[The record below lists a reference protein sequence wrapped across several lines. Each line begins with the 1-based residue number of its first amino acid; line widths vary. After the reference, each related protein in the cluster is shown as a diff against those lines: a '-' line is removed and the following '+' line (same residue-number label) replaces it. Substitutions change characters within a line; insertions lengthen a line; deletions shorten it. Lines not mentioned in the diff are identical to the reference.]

1 MASELPLALQV
12 IPAFTVG
19 GAEWMAAHLAV
30 HLPAEQFRRGVVSLH
45 GARGSPIEEYL
56 AHHGVPVYYI
66 NKRRGFDPTTWLRLY
81 RLLRTLQPTI
91 VHTHQTVGR
100 YVYPAC
106 WAARQ
111 TIVVHTV
118 HNIALGEIASRFW
131 RRFQGWAYRRGVL
144 PVSIAQEVT
153 RTFIEEYGRAP
164 AAEIPNAIPTELYTP
179 DTTRCAEWRSQHEV
193 PQDALVFTCVAGLR
207 PQKNHRLL
215 LQAFAQAAPQLP
227 DALLLLVGPP
237 DRLDP
242 AYAES
247 LQRLAQELGLGQRVR
262 FLGSCSDV
270 PDILRASDVF
280 VLSSDY
286 EGNPLSVL
294 EAMAAGLPV
303 VSTAVGG
310 VPELVQHGATGLL
323 VPAGD
328 ARALAEAIT
337 QLGRDADQRA
347 AMGHAARQ
355 TALERFDVR
364 AMSRAYAAL
373 YQQLLPAHP
382 TKRNA
387 RVSP

>member
-1 MASELPLALQV
+1 MSQNAPLVLQV

-19 GAEWMAAHLAV
+19 GAEWMAAHLAA
-30 HLPAEQFRRGVVSLH
+30 HLPADQFQRGVVSLH

-56 AHHGVPVYYI
+56 SRCEVPVYYI

-81 RLLRTLQPTI
+81 RLLRTLQPAI

-111 TIVVHTV
+111 KIIVHTV
-118 HNIALGEIASRFW
+118 HNIATGEIHSRFW

-153 RTFIEEYGRAP
+153 RTLVQEYGRAP
-164 AAEIPNAIPTELYTP
+164 TLEIPNAIPTERYAP
-179 DTTRCAEWRSQHEV
+179 DPARRAVWRSQHAV
-193 PQDALVFTCVAGLR
+193 PRDALVFTCVAGLR

-247 LQRLAQELGLGQRVR
+247 LKVLAQELGLGQRVR
-262 FLGSCSDV
+262 FLGSRADV

-303 VSTAVGG
+303 ISTAVGG
-310 VPELVQHGATGLL
+310 VPELVQDGATGLL
-323 VPAGD
+323 VTAGD
-328 ARALAEAIT
+328 ADALAEAIM
-337 QLGRDADQRA
+337 QMGRDPMRRA
-347 AMGHAARQ
+347 VMGDAARQ
-355 TALERFDVR
+355 TALQRFDVR
-364 AMSRAYAAL
+364 VMSRAYAAL
-373 YQQLLPAHP
+373 YQQLLHAHP

>member
-1 MASELPLALQV
+1 
-12 IPAFTVG
+12 
-19 GAEWMAAHLAV
+19 
-30 HLPAEQFRRGVVSLH
+30 
-45 GARGSPIEEYL
+45 
-56 AHHGVPVYYI
+56 
-66 NKRRGFDPTTWLRLY
+66 
-81 RLLRTLQPTI
+81 LRTLRPAI

-111 TIVVHTV
+111 KIAVHTV
-118 HNIALGEIASRFW
+118 HSIAQGEIASRFW
-131 RRFQGWAYRRGVL
+131 RRFQGWAYGRGVL

-153 RTFIEEYGRAP
+153 RTFVEEYGRAP
-164 AAEIPNAIPTELYTP
+164 AAEIPNAIPTERYTP
-179 DTTRCAEWRSQHEV
+179 DAARRAEWRSQHTV
-193 PQDALVFTCVAGLR
+193 PQDALVYTCVAGLR

-215 LQAFAQAAPQLP
+215 LQAFAQAAQRLP

-242 AYAES
+242 SYAES
-247 LQRLAQELGLGQRVR
+247 LKALAQELGLGQRVR
-262 FLGSCSDV
+262 FLGSRADV

-303 VSTAVGG
+303 ISTAVGG

-328 ARALAEAIT
+328 AHALAEAMA
-337 QLGRDADQRA
+337 QLGCNAPLRA
-347 AMGHAARQ
+347 AMGNAAWQ
-355 TALERFDVR
+355 TALQRFDVR
-364 AMSRAYAAL
+364 VMSRAYATL
-373 YQQLLPAHP
+373 YKQLLDSPAAHE
-382 TKRNA
+382 A
-387 RVSP
+387 QA

>member
-1 MASELPLALQV
+1 MSQNAPLVLQV

-19 GAEWMAAHLAV
+19 GAEWMAAHLAA
-30 HLPAEQFRRGVVSLH
+30 HLPADQFRRGVVSLH

-56 AHHGVPVYYI
+56 AHHSVPIYYI

-81 RLLRTLQPTI
+81 RLLRTLQPAI

-111 TIVVHTV
+111 KIIVHTV
-118 HNIALGEIASRFW
+118 HNIATGEIHSRFW

-153 RTFIEEYGRAP
+153 RTFTEEYRRAP
-164 AAEIPNAIPTELYTP
+164 VAEIPNAIPTERYAP
-179 DTTRCAEWRSQHEV
+179 DPARRAVWRSQHAV
-193 PQDALVFTCVAGLR
+193 PRDALVFTCVAGLR

-237 DRLDP
+237 DRLAP

-247 LQRLAQELGLGQRVR
+247 LKSLAQELGLGQRVR
-262 FLGSCSDV
+262 FLGSRADV

-303 VSTAVGG
+303 ISTAVGG
-310 VPELVQHGATGLL
+310 VPELVQDGATGLL

-328 ARALAEAIT
+328 AHALAEAIV
-337 QLGRDADQRA
+337 QMGRDPMRRA
-347 AMGHAARQ
+347 VMGDAARQ
-355 TALERFDVR
+355 TALQRFDVR
-364 AMSRAYAAL
+364 VMSRAYAAL
-373 YQQLLPAHP
+373 YQQLLHACA

-387 RVSP
+387 RL

>member
-19 GAEWMAAHLAV
+19 GAEWMAAHLAA
-30 HLPAEQFRRGVVSLH
+30 HLPANQFRRGVVSLH

-56 AHHGVPVYYI
+56 SHHGVPVYYI

-81 RLLRTLQPTI
+81 RLLRTLKPAI
-91 VHTHQTVGR
+91 VNTHQTVGR

-111 TIVVHTV
+111 KIIVHTV
-118 HNIALGEIASRFW
+118 HNIAIGEIHSRFW

-164 AAEIPNAIPTELYTP
+164 AAEIPNAIPTDRYTP
-179 DTTRCAEWRSQHEV
+179 DPVCRAAWRSQHEV
-193 PQDALVFTCVAGLR
+193 PADALMFTCVAGLR

-215 LQAFAQAAPQLP
+215 IQAFAHASSQLA

-262 FLGSCSDV
+262 FLGSRSDV

-310 VPELVQHGATGLL
+310 VPELVQHGVTGLL

-347 AMGHAARQ
+347 AMGNAARQ

-364 AMSRAYAAL
+364 VMSHAYAKFYL
-373 YQQLLPAHP
+373 ELLHSSPARSA
-382 TKRNA
+382 KE
-387 RVSP
+387 

>member
-1 MASELPLALQV
+1 MVSDLPLVLQV

-30 HLPAEQFRRGVVSLH
+30 HLPVDQFRRGVVSLH

-81 RLLRTLQPTI
+81 RLLRTLQPAI

-111 TIVVHTV
+111 KIIVHTV
-118 HNIALGEIASRFW
+118 HNIATGEIRSRFW

-153 RTFIEEYGRAP
+153 RTFVEEYGRAP
-164 AAEIPNAIPTELYTP
+164 AAEIPNAIPTERYTP
-179 DTTRCAEWRSQHEV
+179 DAARRAEWRSQHAV
-193 PQDALVFTCVAGLR
+193 PRDALVFTCVAGLR

-247 LQRLAQELGLGQRVR
+247 LKALAQELGLGQRVR
-262 FLGSCSDV
+262 FLGSRADV

-303 VSTAVGG
+303 ISTAVGG
-310 VPELVQHGATGLL
+310 VPELVQDGATGLL

-328 ARALAEAIT
+328 AHALAEAIV
-337 QLGRDADQRA
+337 QMGRDPMRRA
-347 AMGHAARQ
+347 VMGDAARQ
-355 TALERFDVR
+355 TALQRFDVR
-364 AMSRAYAAL
+364 VMSRAYAAL
-373 YQQLLPAHP
+373 YQQLLHACA

-387 RVSP
+387 RL

>member
-1 MASELPLALQV
+1 MVSDLPLVLQV

-19 GAEWMAAHLAV
+19 GAEWMAAYLAA
-30 HLPAEQFRRGVVSLH
+30 HLPADQFRRGVVSLH

-56 AHHGVPVYYI
+56 SRCEVPVYYI

-81 RLLRTLQPTI
+81 RLLCTLQPAI

-111 TIVVHTV
+111 KIIVHTV
-118 HNIALGEIASRFW
+118 HNIATGEIHSRFW

-153 RTFIEEYGRAP
+153 RTFVQEYGRAP
-164 AAEIPNAIPTELYTP
+164 TLEIPNAIPTERYAP
-179 DTTRCAEWRSQHEV
+179 DPARRAAWRSQHAV
-193 PQDALVFTCVAGLR
+193 PRDALVFTCVAGLR

-247 LQRLAQELGLGQRVR
+247 LKSLAQELGLGQRVR
-262 FLGSCSDV
+262 FLGSRADV

-303 VSTAVGG
+303 ISTAVGG

-328 ARALAEAIT
+328 ACSLAEAIA
-337 QLGRDADQRA
+337 QLGCDPARRA
-347 AMGHAARQ
+347 AMGNAARQ
-355 TALERFDVR
+355 TARERFDVR
-364 AMSRAYAAL
+364 VMSLAYARL
-373 YQQLLPAHP
+373 YQQLLCSS
-382 TKRNA
+382 TSQESQ
-387 RVSP
+387 V

>member
-1 MASELPLALQV
+1 MMSNLPLVLQV

-19 GAEWMAAHLAV
+19 GAEWMAAYLAA
-30 HLPAEQFRRGVVSLH
+30 HLPADQFRRGVVSLH

-56 AHHGVPVYYI
+56 AHHSVPVYYI

-81 RLLRTLQPTI
+81 RLLRTLQPAI

-111 TIVVHTV
+111 KIIVHTV
-118 HNIALGEIASRFW
+118 HSIAPGEIHSRFW

-144 PVSIAQEVT
+144 PVSIAQELT
-153 RTFIEEYGRAP
+153 RTFVEEYGRAP
-164 AAEIPNAIPTELYTP
+164 AAEIPNAIPTELYMP
-179 DTTRCAEWRSQHEV
+179 DAARRAEWRSQHAV
-193 PQDALVFTCVAGLR
+193 PQDALVYTCVAGLR
-207 PQKNHRLL
+207 PIKNHRLL
-215 LQAFAQAAPQLP
+215 LQAFAEAVQRLP

-237 DRLDP
+237 DRLNP
-242 AYAES
+242 SYAES
-247 LQRLAQELGLGQRVR
+247 LKALAQELGLGQRVR
-262 FLGSCSDV
+262 FLGSRSDV

-303 VSTAVGG
+303 ISTAVGG
-310 VPELVQHGATGLL
+310 VPELVQDGATGLL
-323 VPAGD
+323 VTAGD
-328 ARALAEAIT
+328 ADALAEAIM
-337 QLGRDADQRA
+337 QMGRDPMRRA
-347 AMGHAARQ
+347 VMGDAARQ
-355 TALERFDVR
+355 TALQRFDVR
-364 AMSRAYAAL
+364 VMSRAYAAL
-373 YQQLLPAHP
+373 YQQLLHACA

-387 RVSP
+387 RL

>member
-1 MASELPLALQV
+1 MVSDLPLVLQV

-19 GAEWMAAHLAV
+19 GAEWMAAYLAAHLSAD
-30 HLPAEQFRRGVVSLH
+30 QFRRGIVSLH

-81 RLLRTLQPTI
+81 RLLRTLQPAI

-111 TIVVHTV
+111 KIIVHTV
-118 HNIALGEIASRFW
+118 HNIATGEIHSRFW

-153 RTFIEEYGRAP
+153 RTFTEEYRRAP
-164 AAEIPNAIPTELYTP
+164 VAEIPNAIPTERYAP
-179 DTTRCAEWRSQHEV
+179 DPARRAVWRSQHAV
-193 PQDALVFTCVAGLR
+193 PRDALVFTCVAGLR

-247 LQRLAQELGLGQRVR
+247 LKSLAQELGLGQRVR
-262 FLGSCSDV
+262 FLGSRADV

-303 VSTAVGG
+303 ISTAVGG

-328 ARALAEAIT
+328 ACSLAEAIA
-337 QLGRDADQRA
+337 QLGCDPARRA
-347 AMGHAARQ
+347 AMGNTARQ
-355 TALERFDVR
+355 TARERFDVR
-364 AMSRAYAAL
+364 VMSLAYATL
-373 YQQLLPAHP
+373 YQQLLCSSTSQESQA
-382 TKRNA
+382 
-387 RVSP
+387 

>member
-45 GARGSPIEEYL
+45 RARGSPIEEYL
-56 AHHGVPVYYI
+56 AHHSVPIYYI
-66 NKRRGFDPTTWLRLY
+66 DKRRGFDPTTWVRLY
-81 RLLRTLQPTI
+81 RLLRTLRPAI

-111 TIVVHTV
+111 KIIVHTV
-118 HNIALGEIASRFW
+118 HSIARGEIASRFW

-153 RTFIEEYGRAP
+153 RTFTEEYGRAP
-164 AAEIPNAIPTELYTP
+164 AAEIPNAIPTDRYAP
-179 DTTRCAEWRSQHEV
+179 DPVRRAAWRSQHAV
-193 PQDALVFTCVAGLR
+193 HPNALVFTCVAGLR
-207 PQKNHRLL
+207 PLKNHRLL
-215 LQAFAQAAPQLP
+215 LQAFAHAAPLLP

-247 LQRLAQELGLGQRVR
+247 LKALAQELGLGQRVR
-262 FLGSCSDV
+262 FLGSRADV

-303 VSTAVGG
+303 ISTAVGG

-347 AMGHAARQ
+347 AMGQAARQ
-355 TALERFDVR
+355 TARERFDVR
-364 AMSRAYAAL
+364 VMSLAYATL
-373 YQQLLPAHP
+373 YQQLLCSS
-382 TKRNA
+382 TSQESQC
-387 RVSP
+387 SP

>member
-1 MASELPLALQV
+1 MMSNLPLVLQV

-19 GAEWMAAHLAV
+19 GAEWMAAYLAA
-30 HLPAEQFRRGVVSLH
+30 HLPADQFRRGVVSLH

-56 AHHGVPVYYI
+56 AHHSVPVYYI

-81 RLLRTLQPTI
+81 RLLRTLQPAI

-111 TIVVHTV
+111 KIIVHTV
-118 HNIALGEIASRFW
+118 HNIATGEIRSRFW

-153 RTFIEEYGRAP
+153 RTLVQEYGRAP
-164 AAEIPNAIPTELYTP
+164 TLEIPNAIPTERYAP
-179 DTTRCAEWRSQHEV
+179 DPARRAVWRSQHAV
-193 PQDALVFTCVAGLR
+193 PRDALVFTCVAGLR

-247 LQRLAQELGLGQRVR
+247 LKVLAQELGLGQRVR
-262 FLGSCSDV
+262 FLGSRADV

-303 VSTAVGG
+303 ISTAVGG
-310 VPELVQHGATGLL
+310 VPELVQDGATGLL
-323 VPAGD
+323 VTAGD
-328 ARALAEAIT
+328 AHALAEAIV
-337 QLGRDADQRA
+337 QMGRDPMRRA
-347 AMGHAARQ
+347 VMGDAARQ
-355 TALERFDVR
+355 TALQRFDVR
-364 AMSRAYAAL
+364 VMSRAYATL
-373 YQQLLPAHP
+373 YKQLLDSPAAHE
-382 TKRNA
+382 A
-387 RVSP
+387 QA

>member
-1 MASELPLALQV
+1 MVSDVPLVLQV

-19 GAEWMAAHLAV
+19 GAEWMAAYLAA
-30 HLPAEQFRRGVVSLH
+30 HLPADQFRRGVVSLH

-56 AHHGVPVYYI
+56 SRCEVPVYYI

-81 RLLRTLQPTI
+81 RLLRTLQPAI

-111 TIVVHTV
+111 KIIVHTV
-118 HNIALGEIASRFW
+118 HNIATGEIHSRFW

-153 RTFIEEYGRAP
+153 RTFTEEYRRAP
-164 AAEIPNAIPTELYTP
+164 VAEIPNAIPTERYAP
-179 DTTRCAEWRSQHEV
+179 DPARRAVWRSQHAV
-193 PQDALVFTCVAGLR
+193 PRDALVFTCVAGLR

-247 LQRLAQELGLGQRVR
+247 LKALAQELGLGQHVR
-262 FLGSCSDV
+262 FLGSRADV

-303 VSTAVGG
+303 ISTAVGG

-328 ARALAEAIT
+328 AHALAEAMA
-337 QLGRDADQRA
+337 QLGCNAPLRA
-347 AMGHAARQ
+347 AMGNAAWQ
-355 TALERFDVR
+355 TALQRFDVR
-364 AMSRAYAAL
+364 VMSRAYATL
-373 YQQLLPAHP
+373 YKQLLDSPAAHE
-382 TKRNA
+382 A
-387 RVSP
+387 QA

>member
-1 MASELPLALQV
+1 
-12 IPAFTVG
+12 
-19 GAEWMAAHLAV
+19 
-30 HLPAEQFRRGVVSLH
+30 
-45 GARGSPIEEYL
+45 
-56 AHHGVPVYYI
+56 
-66 NKRRGFDPTTWLRLY
+66 
-81 RLLRTLQPTI
+81 
-91 VHTHQTVGR
+91 
-100 YVYPAC
+100 VYPAC

-111 TIVVHTV
+111 KIIVHTV
-118 HNIALGEIASRFW
+118 HNIAQGEIASRFW

-164 AAEIPNAIPTELYTP
+164 AAEIPNAIPTDRYTP
-179 DTTRCAEWRSQHEV
+179 DPVRRAAWRSQHEV
-193 PQDALVFTCVAGLR
+193 PADALMFTCVAGLR

-215 LQAFAQAAPQLP
+215 IQAFAHASSQLA

-262 FLGSCSDV
+262 FLGSRSDV

-337 QLGRDADQRA
+337 QLGRNADQRA

-364 AMSRAYAAL
+364 VMSHAYAKFYL
-373 YQQLLPAHP
+373 ELLHSSPA
-382 TKRNA
+382 RSA
-387 RVSP
+387 QG

>member
-1 MASELPLALQV
+1 MMQSVPLVLQV

-19 GAEWMAAHLAV
+19 GAEWMATHLAV
-30 HLPAEQFRRGVVSLH
+30 HLPTDQFRRGIISLH
-45 GARGSPIEEYL
+45 GARGSPMEAYL
-56 AHHGVPVYYI
+56 THHAVPVYYI
-66 NKRRGFDPTTWLRLY
+66 RKRPGFDPRTWGRLY
-81 RLLRTLQPTI
+81 RLFRALRPAI

-111 TIVVHTV
+111 RWIVHTV
-118 HNIALGEIASRFW
+118 HSVATGEIGSRFW
-131 RRFQGWAYRRGVL
+131 RRFQAWAYRRGVL

-153 RTFIEEYGRAP
+153 RTFVQEYGRAP
-164 AAEIPNAIPTELYTP
+164 TLEIPNAIPTERYAP
-179 DTTRCAEWRSQHEV
+179 DPARRAVWRSQHAV
-193 PQDALVFTCVAGLR
+193 PRDALVFTCVAGLR

-247 LQRLAQELGLGQRVR
+247 LKALAQELGLGQRVR
-262 FLGSCSDV
+262 FLGSRADV

-303 VSTAVGG
+303 ISTAVGG
-310 VPELVQHGATGLL
+310 VPELVQDGATGLL
-323 VPAGD
+323 VTAGD
-328 ARALAEAIT
+328 AHALAEAIV
-337 QLGRDADQRA
+337 QMGRDPMRRA
-347 AMGHAARQ
+347 VMGDAARQ
-355 TALERFDVR
+355 TALQRFDVR
-364 AMSRAYAAL
+364 VMSRAYATL
-373 YQQLLPAHP
+373 YKQLLDSPAAHE
-382 TKRNA
+382 A
-387 RVSP
+387 QA

>member
-56 AHHGVPVYYI
+56 SHHGVPVYYI

-81 RLLRTLQPTI
+81 RLLRTLRPAI

-118 HNIALGEIASRFW
+118 HSIALGEIASRFW

-164 AAEIPNAIPTELYTP
+164 AAEIPNAIPTDRYTP
-179 DTTRCAEWRSQHEV
+179 DPVRCAAWRSQHEV
-193 PQDALVFTCVAGLR
+193 PADALMFTCVAGLR

-215 LQAFAQAAPQLP
+215 IQAFAHASSQLA

-242 AYAES
+242 AYTES

-262 FLGSCSDV
+262 FLGSRSDV

-373 YQQLLPAHP
+373 YLQLLHAHP

>member
-1 MASELPLALQV
+1 MMSNLPLVLQV

-19 GAEWMAAHLAV
+19 GAEWMAAYLAA
-30 HLPAEQFRRGVVSLH
+30 HLPADQFRRGVVSLH

-56 AHHGVPVYYI
+56 AHHSVPVYYI

-81 RLLRTLQPTI
+81 RLLRTLQPAI

-111 TIVVHTV
+111 KIIVHTV
-118 HNIALGEIASRFW
+118 HSIAPGEIHSRFW

-153 RTFIEEYGRAP
+153 RTFVQEYGRAP
-164 AAEIPNAIPTELYTP
+164 TLEIPNAIPTERYAP
-179 DTTRCAEWRSQHEV
+179 DPARRAVWRSQHAV
-193 PQDALVFTCVAGLR
+193 PRDALVFTCVAGLR

-247 LQRLAQELGLGQRVR
+247 LKALAQELGLGQRVR
-262 FLGSCSDV
+262 FLGSRADV

-373 YQQLLPAHP
+373 YQQLLHAHP

>member
-1 MASELPLALQV
+1 MMQSVPLVLQV

-19 GAEWMAAHLAV
+19 GAEWMATHLAV
-30 HLPAEQFRRGVVSLH
+30 HLPTDQFRRGIISLH
-45 GARGSPIEEYL
+45 GARGSPMEAYL
-56 AHHGVPVYYI
+56 THHAVPVYYI
-66 NKRRGFDPTTWLRLY
+66 RKRPGFDPRTWGRLY
-81 RLLRTLQPTI
+81 RLFRALRPAI

-111 TIVVHTV
+111 RWIVHTV
-118 HNIALGEIASRFW
+118 HSVATGEIGSRFW
-131 RRFQGWAYRRGVL
+131 RRFQAWAYRRGVL

-164 AAEIPNAIPTELYTP
+164 AAEIPNAIPTDRYTP
-179 DTTRCAEWRSQHEV
+179 DPVRRAAWRSQHEV
-193 PQDALVFTCVAGLR
+193 PADALMFTCVAGLR

-215 LQAFAQAAPQLP
+215 IQAFAHASSQLA

-262 FLGSCSDV
+262 FLGSRSDV

-337 QLGRDADQRA
+337 QLGRDTDQRA

-364 AMSRAYAAL
+364 VMSHAYAKFYL
-373 YQQLLPAHP
+373 ELLHSSPARSA
-382 TKRNA
+382 KE
-387 RVSP
+387 

>member
-1 MASELPLALQV
+1 MASDSPLVLQV

-19 GAEWMAAHLAV
+19 GAEWMAAYLAA
-30 HLPAEQFRRGVVSLH
+30 HLPADQFRRGVVSLH

-66 NKRRGFDPTTWLRLY
+66 NKRRGFDPTTWARLY
-81 RLLRTLQPTI
+81 RLLRTLQPAI

-111 TIVVHTV
+111 KIIVHTV
-118 HNIALGEIASRFW
+118 HNIATGEIRSRVW
-131 RRFQGWAYRRGVL
+131 RWFQAWAYRHGVL

-153 RTFIEEYGRAP
+153 RTFVEEYGRAP
-164 AAEIPNAIPTELYTP
+164 AAEIPNAIPTELYAP
-179 DTTRCAEWRSQHEV
+179 DAMRRAEWRSQHAV
-193 PQDALVFTCVAGLR
+193 PQDALVYTCIAGLR

-215 LQAFAQAAPQLP
+215 LQAFAGAAQRLP
-227 DALLLLVGPP
+227 KAQLLLVGPP

-242 AYAES
+242 NYAES
-247 LQRLAQELGLGQRVR
+247 LKALAQELGLEQCVR
-262 FLGSCSDV
+262 FLGSRADV
-270 PDILRASDVF
+270 PNILRASDVF

-294 EAMAAGLPV
+294 EAMATGLPV

-310 VPELVQHGATGLL
+310 VPELVQDGATGLL

-328 ARALAEAIT
+328 AHALAEAMT
-337 QLGRDADQRA
+337 QIGRDAPLRA
-347 AMGHAARQ
+347 AIGNAARQ
-355 TALERFDVR
+355 TALQRFDVR
-364 AMSRAYAAL
+364 VMSRAYAAL
-373 YQQLLPAHP
+373 YQQLLHACA

-387 RVSP
+387 RV

>member
-1 MASELPLALQV
+1 MVSDLPLVLQV

-19 GAEWMAAHLAV
+19 GAEWMAAYLAA
-30 HLPAEQFRRGVVSLH
+30 HLPADQFRRGVVSLH

-56 AHHGVPVYYI
+56 AHHSVPVYYI

-81 RLLRTLQPTI
+81 RLLRTLQPAI

-111 TIVVHTV
+111 KIIVHTV
-118 HNIALGEIASRFW
+118 HSIATGEIHSRFW

-153 RTFIEEYGRAP
+153 RTFVQEYGRAP
-164 AAEIPNAIPTELYTP
+164 TLEIPNAIPTERYAP
-179 DTTRCAEWRSQHEV
+179 DPARRAVWRSQHAV
-193 PQDALVFTCVAGLR
+193 PRDALVFTCVAGLR
-207 PQKNHRLL
+207 PLKNHRLL

-247 LQRLAQELGLGQRVR
+247 LKALAQELGLGQRVR
-262 FLGSCSDV
+262 FLGSRADV

-303 VSTAVGG
+303 ISTAVGG

-328 ARALAEAIT
+328 ACSLAEAIA
-337 QLGRDADQRA
+337 QLGCDPARRA
-347 AMGHAARQ
+347 AMGNTARQ
-355 TALERFDVR
+355 TARERFDVR
-364 AMSRAYAAL
+364 VMSLAYATL
-373 YQQLLPAHP
+373 YQQLLCSSTSQESQA
-382 TKRNA
+382 
-387 RVSP
+387 

>member
-1 MASELPLALQV
+1 MVSDLPLVLQV

-30 HLPAEQFRRGVVSLH
+30 HLPADQFQRGVVSLH

-81 RLLRTLQPTI
+81 RLLRTLQPAI

-111 TIVVHTV
+111 KIIVHTV
-118 HNIALGEIASRFW
+118 HNIATGEIHSRFW

-153 RTFIEEYGRAP
+153 RTFVQEYGRAP
-164 AAEIPNAIPTELYTP
+164 TLEILNAIPTERYAP
-179 DTTRCAEWRSQHEV
+179 DPARRTAWRSQHAV
-193 PQDALVFTCVAGLR
+193 PRDALVFTCVAGLR

-247 LQRLAQELGLGQRVR
+247 LKALAQELGLGQRVR
-262 FLGSCSDV
+262 FLGSRADV

-303 VSTAVGG
+303 ISTAVGG

-328 ARALAEAIT
+328 ACSLAEAIA
-337 QLGRDADQRA
+337 QLGCDPARRA
-347 AMGHAARQ
+347 AMGNTARQ
-355 TALERFDVR
+355 TARERFDVR
-364 AMSRAYAAL
+364 VMSLAYTTL
-373 YQQLLPAHP
+373 YQQLLCSSTSQESQA
-382 TKRNA
+382 
-387 RVSP
+387 

>member
-1 MASELPLALQV
+1 MASDSPLVLQI

-30 HLPAEQFRRGVVSLH
+30 HLPADQFRRGVVSLH

-56 AHHGVPVYYI
+56 ARYEVPIHYLD
-66 NKRRGFDPTTWLRLY
+66 KRRGFDPTTWARLY
-81 RLLRTLQPTI
+81 RLLRTLQPAI

-106 WAARQ
+106 WAARHRR
-111 TIVVHTV
+111 IVHTI
-118 HNIALGEIASRFW
+118 HNIATGEIRSRVW
-131 RRFQGWAYRRGVL
+131 RWFQAWAYRHGVL

-153 RTFIEEYGRAP
+153 RTFVEEYGRVP
-164 AAEIPNAIPTELYTP
+164 AAEIPNAIPTELYAP
-179 DTTRCAEWRSQHEV
+179 DAMRRAEWRSQHAV
-193 PQDALVFTCVAGLR
+193 PQDALVYTCIAGLR

-215 LQAFAQAAPQLP
+215 LQAFAGAAQRLP
-227 DALLLLVGPP
+227 KAQLLLVGPP

-242 AYAES
+242 NYAES
-247 LQRLAQELGLGQRVR
+247 LKALAQELGLEQCVR
-262 FLGSCSDV
+262 FLGSRADV
-270 PDILRASDVF
+270 PNILRASDVF

-310 VPELVQHGATGLL
+310 VPELVQDGATGLL

-328 ARALAEAIT
+328 AHALAEAMT
-337 QLGRDADQRA
+337 QIGRDAPLRA
-347 AMGHAARQ
+347 AIGNAARQ
-355 TALERFDVR
+355 TALQRFDVR
-364 AMSRAYAAL
+364 VMSRAYAAL
-373 YQQLLPAHP
+373 YQQLLHACA

-387 RVSP
+387 RV

>member
-1 MASELPLALQV
+1 MVSDLPLVLQV

-19 GAEWMAAHLAV
+19 GAEWMAAYLAA
-30 HLPAEQFRRGVVSLH
+30 HLPADQFRRGVVSLH

-56 AHHGVPVYYI
+56 AHHSVPVYYI
-66 NKRRGFDPTTWLRLY
+66 NKRCGFDPTTWLRLY
-81 RLLRTLQPTI
+81 RLLRTLQPAI

-111 TIVVHTV
+111 KIIVHTV
-118 HNIALGEIASRFW
+118 HSIAPGEIHSRFW

-144 PVSIAQEVT
+144 PVSIAQELT
-153 RTFIEEYGRAP
+153 RTFVEEYGRAP
-164 AAEIPNAIPTELYTP
+164 AAEIPNAIPTELYMP
-179 DTTRCAEWRSQHEV
+179 DAARRAEWRSQHAV
-193 PQDALVFTCVAGLR
+193 PQDALVYTCVAGLR
-207 PQKNHRLL
+207 PIKNHRLL
-215 LQAFAQAAPQLP
+215 LQAFAEAVQRLP

-237 DRLDP
+237 DRLNP
-242 AYAES
+242 SYAES
-247 LQRLAQELGLGQRVR
+247 LKALAQELGLEQCVR
-262 FLGSCSDV
+262 FLGSRADV

-310 VPELVQHGATGLL
+310 VPELVQDGATGLL
-323 VPAGD
+323 VTAGD
-328 ARALAEAIT
+328 AHALAEAIV
-337 QLGRDADQRA
+337 QMGRDPMRRA
-347 AMGHAARQ
+347 VMGDAARQ
-355 TALERFDVR
+355 TALQRFDVR
-364 AMSRAYAAL
+364 VMSRAYAAL
-373 YQQLLPAHP
+373 YQQLLHACA

-387 RVSP
+387 RL

>member
-1 MASELPLALQV
+1 MVSNLPLVLQV

-19 GAEWMAAHLAV
+19 GAEWMAAYLAA
-30 HLPAEQFRRGVVSLH
+30 HLPADQFRRGVVSLH

-56 AHHGVPVYYI
+56 AHHSVPVYYI

-81 RLLRTLQPTI
+81 RLLRTLQPAI

-111 TIVVHTV
+111 KIIVHTV
-118 HNIALGEIASRFW
+118 HNIATGEIHSRFW

-153 RTFIEEYGRAP
+153 RTFVQEYGRAP
-164 AAEIPNAIPTELYTP
+164 TLEIPNAIPTERYAP
-179 DTTRCAEWRSQHEV
+179 DPARRAVWRSQHAV
-193 PQDALVFTCVAGLR
+193 PRDALVFTCVAGLR
-207 PQKNHRLL
+207 PLKNHRLL

-247 LQRLAQELGLGQRVR
+247 LKALAQELGLGQRVR
-262 FLGSCSDV
+262 FLGSRADV

-303 VSTAVGG
+303 ISTAVGG
-310 VPELVQHGATGLL
+310 VPELVQHGTTGLL

-328 ARALAEAIT
+328 ACSLAEAIA
-337 QLGRDADQRA
+337 QLGCDPARRA
-347 AMGHAARQ
+347 AMGNTARQ
-355 TALERFDVR
+355 TARERFDVR
-364 AMSRAYAAL
+364 VMSLAYATL
-373 YQQLLPAHP
+373 YQQLLCSSTSQESQA
-382 TKRNA
+382 
-387 RVSP
+387 

>member
-1 MASELPLALQV
+1 MSQNAPLVLQV

-19 GAEWMAAHLAV
+19 GAEWMAAHLAA
-30 HLPAEQFRRGVVSLH
+30 HLPANQFRRGVVSLH

-56 AHHGVPVYYI
+56 ARYEVPIYYL

-81 RLLRTLQPTI
+81 RLLRTLKPAI
-91 VHTHQTVGR
+91 VNTHQTVGR

-111 TIVVHTV
+111 RWIVHTV
-118 HNIALGEIASRFW
+118 HSVAYGEIDSRFW

-164 AAEIPNAIPTELYTP
+164 AAEIPNAIPTDRYTP
-179 DTTRCAEWRSQHEV
+179 DPVRRAAWRSQHEV
-193 PQDALVFTCVAGLR
+193 PADALMFTCVAGLR

-215 LQAFAQAAPQLP
+215 IQAFAHASSQLA

-262 FLGSCSDV
+262 FLGSRSDV

-364 AMSRAYAAL
+364 VMSHAYAKFYL
-373 YQQLLPAHP
+373 ELLHSSPA
-382 TKRNA
+382 RSA
-387 RVSP
+387 QG

>member
-1 MASELPLALQV
+1 MMQSVPLVLQV

-19 GAEWMAAHLAV
+19 GAEWMATHLAV
-30 HLPAEQFRRGVVSLH
+30 HLPTDQFRRGIISLH
-45 GARGSPIEEYL
+45 GARQSPMEAYL
-56 AHHGVPVYYI
+56 THHAVPVYYI
-66 NKRRGFDPTTWLRLY
+66 RKRPGFDPRTWGRLY
-81 RLLRTLQPTI
+81 RLFRALRPAI

-111 TIVVHTV
+111 KIVVHTV
-118 HNIALGEIASRFW
+118 HSIAQGEIAPRVW
-131 RRFQGWAYRRGVL
+131 RRFQAWAYRRGVL

-164 AAEIPNAIPTELYTP
+164 AAEIPNAIPTDRYTP
-179 DTTRCAEWRSQHEV
+179 DPARRAAWRCQHEV
-193 PQDALVFTCVAGLR
+193 PQNALVYTCVAGLR
-207 PQKNHRLL
+207 PLKNHRLL
-215 LQAFAQAAPQLP
+215 LQAFAQAVPSLP

-247 LQRLAQELGLGQRVR
+247 LQALAQELGLGQRVR
-262 FLGSCSDV
+262 FLGSRSDV

-323 VPAGD
+323 VPAGN
-328 ARALAEAIT
+328 AHALAEAIT
-337 QLGRDADQRA
+337 QLGRDAPQRA
-347 AMGHAARQ
+347 AMGRAARQ

-364 AMSRAYAAL
+364 VMSNAYATL
-373 YQQLLPAHP
+373 YHNLLNS
-382 TKRNA
+382 T
-387 RVSP
+387 S

>member
-1 MASELPLALQV
+1 MVSELPLVLQV

-30 HLPAEQFRRGVVSLH
+30 HLPTEQFRRGVVSLH
-45 GARGSPIEEYL
+45 GARNSPIEGYL
-56 AHHGVPVYYI
+56 AQHEVPVYYI
-66 NKRRGFDPTTWLRLY
+66 NKRRGFDPRTWLRLY
-81 RLLRTLQPTI
+81 RMLRTLQPAI

-106 WAARQ
+106 WAAMQ
-111 TIVVHTV
+111 KIIVHTI
-118 HNIALGEIASRFW
+118 HNTHSIVSDRIDSRFW
-131 RRFQGWAYRRGVL
+131 RQFQAWAYRRGVL

-153 RTFIEEYGRAP
+153 RTFIEVYGRAP
-164 AAEIPNAIPTELYTP
+164 AAEIPNGIPTDRYTP
-179 DTTRCAEWRSQHEV
+179 DHARRAAWRSQHEV
-193 PQDALVFTCVAGLR
+193 PADALVFTCVAGLR
-207 PQKNHRLL
+207 PLKNHRLL
-215 LQAFAQAAPQLP
+215 IQAFAHASSQLA

-262 FLGSCSDV
+262 FLGSRSDV

-294 EAMAAGLPV
+294 EAMAAGLPII
-303 VSTAVGG
+303 STAVGG

-364 AMSRAYAAL
+364 AMSMAYANF
-373 YQQLLPAHP
+373 YKKLLHS
-382 TKRNA
+382 NY
-387 RVSP
+387 

>member
-1 MASELPLALQV
+1 MMSNLPLVLQV

-19 GAEWMAAHLAV
+19 GAEWMSAYLAAHL
-30 HLPAEQFRRGVVSLH
+30 PADQFRRGVVSLH

-56 AHHGVPVYYI
+56 AHHSVPVYYI

-81 RLLRTLQPTI
+81 RLLRALQPAI

-111 TIVVHTV
+111 KIIVHTV
-118 HNIALGEIASRFW
+118 HSLAPGEIHSRFW

-144 PVSIAQEVT
+144 PVSIAQELT
-153 RTFIEEYGRAP
+153 RTFVEEYGRAP
-164 AAEIPNAIPTELYTP
+164 AAEIPNAIPTELYMP
-179 DTTRCAEWRSQHEV
+179 DAARRAEWRSQHAV
-193 PQDALVFTCVAGLR
+193 PQDALVYTCVAGLR
-207 PQKNHRLL
+207 PIKNHRLL
-215 LQAFAQAAPQLP
+215 LQAFAEAVQRLP

-237 DRLDP
+237 DRLNP
-242 AYAES
+242 SYAES
-247 LQRLAQELGLGQRVR
+247 LKALAQELGLGQRVH
-262 FLGSCSDV
+262 FLGSRADV

-303 VSTAVGG
+303 ISTAVGG
-310 VPELVQHGATGLL
+310 VPELVQDGATGLL
-323 VPAGD
+323 VTAGD
-328 ARALAEAIT
+328 AHALAEAIV
-337 QLGRDADQRA
+337 QMGRDPMRRA
-347 AMGHAARQ
+347 VMGDAARQ
-355 TALERFDVR
+355 TALQRFDVR
-364 AMSRAYAAL
+364 VMSRAYAAL
-373 YQQLLPAHP
+373 YQQLLHACA

-387 RVSP
+387 RL

>member
-1 MASELPLALQV
+1 M
-12 IPAFTVG
+12 
-19 GAEWMAAHLAV
+19 
-30 HLPAEQFRRGVVSLH
+30 
-45 GARGSPIEEYL
+45 
-56 AHHGVPVYYI
+56 
-66 NKRRGFDPTTWLRLY
+66 
-81 RLLRTLQPTI
+81 
-91 VHTHQTVGR
+91 
-100 YVYPAC
+100 
-106 WAARQ
+106 
-111 TIVVHTV
+111 
-118 HNIALGEIASRFW
+118 
-131 RRFQGWAYRRGVL
+131 
-144 PVSIAQEVT
+144 
-153 RTFIEEYGRAP
+153 
-164 AAEIPNAIPTELYTP
+164 
-179 DTTRCAEWRSQHEV
+179 
-193 PQDALVFTCVAGLR
+193 AGLR
-207 PQKNHRLL
+207 PLKNHSLL
-215 LQAFAQAAPQLP
+215 LQAFASVSRQLP

-237 DRLDP
+237 DRLNPD
-242 AYAES
+242 YAES
-247 LQRLAQELGLGQRVR
+247 LRRLAQELGVESCVR
-262 FLGSCSDV
+262 FLGSRADV

-294 EAMAAGLPV
+294 EAMATGLPV

-373 YQQLLPAHP
+373 YQQLLHAHP

-387 RVSP
+387 RL

>member
-1 MASELPLALQV
+1 MMQSVPLVLQV

-30 HLPAEQFRRGVVSLH
+30 HLPADQFRRGVVSLH
-45 GARGSPIEEYL
+45 GARGSPMEAYL
-56 AHHGVPVYYI
+56 THHAVPVYYI
-66 NKRRGFDPTTWLRLY
+66 RKRPGFDPRTWGRLY
-81 RLLRTLQPTI
+81 RFFRALRPAI

-111 TIVVHTV
+111 RWIVHTI
-118 HNIALGEIASRFW
+118 HNVATGEIGSRFW
-131 RRFQGWAYRRGVL
+131 RRFQGWAYRQGVL

-153 RTFIEEYGRAP
+153 RTFTEEYGRAP
-164 AAEIPNAIPTELYTP
+164 VAEIPNAIPTERYTP
-179 DTTRCAEWRSQHEV
+179 DTLRRAEWRSQHEIC
-193 PQDALVFTCVAGLR
+193 QDTLVYTCVAGLR
-207 PQKNHRLL
+207 PQKNHRIL
-215 LQAFAQAAPQLP
+215 LQAFAQATPQLP

-237 DRLDP
+237 DRLNP
-242 AYAES
+242 AYTES
-247 LQRLAQELGLGQRVR
+247 LQALAQELGLGQRVR
-262 FLGSCSDV
+262 FLGSRSDV

-303 VSTAVGG
+303 ISTAVGG

-323 VPAGD
+323 VPAGN
-328 ARALAEAIT
+328 AHALAEAIT
-337 QLGRDADQRA
+337 QLGCDVHQRT
-347 AMGHAARQ
+347 AMGSAARQ

-364 AMSRAYAAL
+364 VMSNAYATL
-373 YQQLLPAHP
+373 YHNLLNSSSE
-382 TKRNA
+382 T
-387 RVSP
+387 